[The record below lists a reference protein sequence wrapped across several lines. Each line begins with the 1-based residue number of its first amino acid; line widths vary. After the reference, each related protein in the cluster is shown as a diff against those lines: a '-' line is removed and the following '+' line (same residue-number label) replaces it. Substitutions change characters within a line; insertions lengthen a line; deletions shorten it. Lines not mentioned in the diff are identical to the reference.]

1 MRGRFTRGGS
11 RQGEGTGRTKRRQAF
26 LAELRRAAA
35 GGPVT
40 PRAAAPATPAA
51 RAIVPATAV
60 PAREVAPRPSPRA
73 PAPAAPPAAT
83 RPQIFRAEAMRH
95 RLSAEEGRGV
105 IRIAPPWAWAIVCCV
120 VAALAAALVA
130 SIVGQVEVTTRGR
143 GILRPTAGVRALTSQ
158 AGGTVAKVEA
168 RSGQVVRA
176 GAVLLRIDAPD
187 VQAQV
192 LEADRQLEALR
203 TQFSGVA
210 AQQDQH
216 YAEQIESLR
225 ARARRTE
232 EQITSLRGTVKF
244 QERRVAADAQLVA
257 KGLLSEL
264 AAGDGR
270 ESLAQ
275 AQRQLSGAEQ
285 SLDQTRQELAS
296 LEGRRQDD
304 LWQRQQAISA
314 AQNRRDSLAL
324 QERQSVV
331 TAPEDGTVDALSARV
346 GEVVRAG
353 QTVGKL
359 IPAGSPLQVVAFL
372 AERDRGFVK
381 PGDEVRLELDQLPH
395 AEYGTLRARIARI
408 GDDLASPAE
417 IREALGDEQKL
428 EAPSYRVE
436 LEITDAT
443 PAEAAHVTLRTG
455 GLMDVRYTLRRQRL
469 ITLVF
474 TPLAR
479 FFR

>member
-1 MRGRFTRGGS
+1 MRMRLTHGGM
-11 RQGEGTGRTKRRQAF
+11 RRNDGAARTKKREAF
-26 LAELRRAAA
+26 LAELRRAAGHA
-35 GGPVT
+35 QVP
-40 PRAAAPATPAA
+40 PHTPAS

-60 PAREVAPRPSPRA
+60 PAREVAPRPAPRA
-73 PAPAAPPAAT
+73 PAPAAQP
-83 RPQIFRAEAMRH
+83 RPQLFRAEAVRH
-95 RLSAEEGRGV
+95 RLSSEEGRGV
-105 IRIAPPWAWAIVCCV
+105 VRVAPPWAWAIVCCV
-120 VAALAAALVA
+120 VTGLGAALAA

-158 AGGTVAKVEA
+158 TAGTVARVEA
-168 RSGQVVRA
+168 RSGEAVRA

-187 VQAQV
+187 VQAQI
-192 LEADRQLEALR
+192 LEADRQLAALR

-225 ARARRTE
+225 ARGRRSE
-232 EQITSLRGTVKF
+232 EQMASLRGSVRH
-244 QERRVAADAQLVA
+244 QERRVAADAQLVE
-257 KGLLSEL
+257 KGLVSEL

-275 AQRQLSGAEQ
+275 AQRQLSATEQ
-285 SLDQTRQELAS
+285 GLDQTRQELAS
-296 LEGRRQDD
+296 LESRRQDD
-304 LWQRQQAISA
+304 LWQRQQAIAA

-324 QERQSVV
+324 IQQQSVV
-331 TAPEDGTVDALSARV
+331 TAPDDGTVEALSVRV
-346 GEVVRAG
+346 GEVVRPG
-353 QTVGKL
+353 QTIGKL
-359 IPAGSPLQVVAFL
+359 IPVGSPLHVIAFL
-372 AERDRGFVK
+372 AERDRAFAK

-408 GDDLASPAE
+408 GDDLASQSE
-417 IREALGDEQKL
+417 IHDALGEEQKL

-436 LEITDAT
+436 LEITDGSA
-443 PAEAAHVTLRTG
+443 ADAAHVKLRTG
-455 GLMDVRYTLRRQRL
+455 ALMDVRYTLRRQRL

-474 TPLAR
+474 TPLRR